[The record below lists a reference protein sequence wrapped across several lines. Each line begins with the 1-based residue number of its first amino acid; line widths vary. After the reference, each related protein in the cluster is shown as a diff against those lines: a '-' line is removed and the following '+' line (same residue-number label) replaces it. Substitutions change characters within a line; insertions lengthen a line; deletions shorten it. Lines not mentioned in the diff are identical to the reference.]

1 MDLIH
6 HTFLSLRGISN
17 GDDAIVHND
26 FASACVD
33 AFFYATDYMFGRAD
47 NDRSGSFFIS
57 SVCARM
63 LFTQVK
69 RVPVFYPAVF
79 EKKILLVVTNTSK
92 LFVFN
97 ARALPGEHPMHS
109 TTVFEDHHE
118 KSIARIDRDVREK
131 KRIRI

>member
-33 AFFYATDYMFGRAD
+33 AFFYATDYMFGRDD

-79 EKKILLVVTNTSK
+79 EKRFCWWSRTRANCSFSTHARFLGSIQCIPPLSSKIITKNLS
-92 LFVFN
+92 
-97 ARALPGEHPMHS
+97 RA
-109 TTVFEDHHE
+109 
-118 KSIARIDRDVREK
+118 
-131 KRIRI
+131 